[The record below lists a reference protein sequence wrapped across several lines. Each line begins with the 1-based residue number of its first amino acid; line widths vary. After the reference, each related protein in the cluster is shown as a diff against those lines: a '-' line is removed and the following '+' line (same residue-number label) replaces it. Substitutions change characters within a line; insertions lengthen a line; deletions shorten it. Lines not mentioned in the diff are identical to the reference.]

1 MLWLAKELCVSD
13 NPVLNDNAALT
24 QVLNDYYKTFSTL
37 NLDAIYPYFHTP
49 ALIVGPAGVFAIANP
64 EDLATVFGPAIADLR
79 SRGTAAASL
88 RRRASS
94 S

>member
-1 MLWLAKELCVSD
+1 LAKELCVSD